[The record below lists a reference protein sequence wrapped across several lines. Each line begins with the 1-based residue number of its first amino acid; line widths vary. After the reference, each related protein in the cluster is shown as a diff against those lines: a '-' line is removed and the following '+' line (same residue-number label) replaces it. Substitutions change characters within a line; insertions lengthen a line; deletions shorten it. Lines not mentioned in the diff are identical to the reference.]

1 MEVAMNTRVVG
12 IGHNQPPLS
21 CVIPGQPWPEDARAV
36 IVRRAQPVITSGRA
50 GTDQWVLR
58 FERRGPQTIE
68 PLMGWTADDD
78 PLAQVELRF
87 TSCEAAVAY
96 AQRQGLA
103 YRVQGE
109 PITATRIQRDHAR
122 KEARQREAAELYMT
136 AAALGWMDAQYGVA
150 TVGHRPD
157 LDQALVDPPSVF
169 ASPFE
174 VVHDPGLPLED
185 KREILRRW
193 AWDEWL
199 LEVEASESPAP
210 GKPSRYDE
218 VKSALLMLDRI
229 EDTQVLVAVSPAPV
243 DKSAA

>member
-1 MEVAMNTRVVG
+1 MNASVIG
-12 IGHNQPPLS
+12 IGHNQPPTLRLTR
-21 CVIPGQPWPEDARAV
+21 GQPWPDDAQAV
-36 IVRRAQPVITSGRA
+36 IVRHSQPVTTSGRA
-50 GTDQWVLR
+50 GTKQWVLR
-58 FERRGPQTIE
+58 FERRLPQTIE

-87 TSCEAAVAY
+87 GSCEAAVAY
-96 AQRQGLA
+96 AERQGLA

-109 PITATRIQRDHAR
+109 PIAATRVQREHAR
-122 KEARQREAAELYMT
+122 KEAKQHEAAELYMT

-150 TVGHRPD
+150 AVGRRPD
-157 LDQALVDPPSVF
+157 LDQALIDPASVF

-199 LEVEASESPAP
+199 LEVEAGESPAP
-210 GKPSRYDE
+210 GKSSRYDN
-218 VKSALLMLDRI
+218 VKSVLLMLDRI
-229 EDTQVLVAVSPAPV
+229 EDTQVLVAVNPAPV

>member
-1 MEVAMNTRVVG
+1 MEGAMNTRVVG
-12 IGHNQPPLS
+12 IGHNQPPLP
-21 CVIPGQPWPEDARAV
+21 CVIPGQPWPEDAQAV
-36 IVRRAQPVITSGRA
+36 IVRRAQPVTTSGRA

-58 FERRGPQTIE
+58 FERRRPQTIE

-87 TSCEAAVAY
+87 GSCEAAVAY
-96 AQRQGLA
+96 AERQGLA
-103 YRVQGE
+103 YRVRE
-109 PITATRIQRDHAR
+109 PIAATRIQHEHAR

-150 TVGHRPD
+150 AVGRRPD

-174 VVHDPGLPLED
+174 VVHDPGFPLED

-199 LEVEASESPAP
+199 MEVEAGESPAT

-218 VKSALLMLDRI
+218 VKSALLMLDQI

>member
-1 MEVAMNTRVVG
+1 
-12 IGHNQPPLS
+12 
-21 CVIPGQPWPEDARAV
+21 
-36 IVRRAQPVITSGRA
+36 
-50 GTDQWVLR
+50 
-58 FERRGPQTIE
+58 
-68 PLMGWTADDD
+68 MGWTADDD

-87 TSCEAAVAY
+87 GSCEAAVAY
-96 AQRQGLA
+96 AERQGLA
-103 YRVQGE
+103 YRVRE
-109 PITATRIQRDHAR
+109 PIAATRIQREHAR

-150 TVGHRPD
+150 AGGRRPD

-199 LEVEASESPAP
+199 MEVEAGEPPAT

-218 VKSALLMLDRI
+218 VKSALLMLDGI
-229 EDTQVLVAVSPAPV
+229 EGTQVLLTVNPAPW